1 MGGVLDE
8 PIGPSKPPTED
19 PVISPSIDDLLKIK
33 INEEDMIIGTNSWN
47 AIAYGNGK
55 YVAVGSSG
63 YVTTSTNGTSWTTP
77 VRIGTEDW
85 YSVTYGN
92 GKFVA
97 VGRKNAMMSTN
108 GTSWTTYN
116 NVSTSYLISVTFGNG
131 KFVMVGSSSY
141 IGTSSFENKTVLSNE
156 VEIDEVYLGGVS
168 SKSKGQPGGQ
178 GRSTKYKTPVLGMV
192 ERGGKLN
199 AIKVPNTKGSTIIPF
214 VVKYIKDAIVYTDE
228 WVGYKNV
235 KDLFEHYIIKH
246 GENEYVRG
254 KVYTNTIEGF
264 WSLLKRGFIGTYQYI
279 SKKHLQLYVD
289 EFVFRYNT
297 KMISEYDRFIHL
309 LSNMCVRTRYN
320 DLKIA

>member
-1 MGGVLDE
+1 MKCSNNLYKCKNTRRLFNVRTDTLFEG
-8 PIGPSKPPTED
+8 SN
-19 PVISPSIDDLLKIK
+19 ISLRTWFL
-33 INEEDMIIGTNSWN
+33 
-47 AIAYGNGK
+47 AI
-55 YVAVGSSG
+55 
-63 YVTTSTNGTSWTTP
+63 
-77 VRIGTEDW
+77 
-85 YSVTYGN
+85 
-92 GKFVA
+92 
-97 VGRKNAMMSTN
+97 
-108 GTSWTTYN
+108 
-116 NVSTSYLISVTFGNG
+116 YLIASHKKGISSCQLAKDLHVTQKTGWFILQRIRKCFN
-131 KFVMVGSSSY
+131 
-141 IGTSSFENKTVLSNE
+141 FENKTVLSNE

-199 AIKVPNTKGSTIIPF
+199 AIKVPNTKGSTIIPN

-279 SKKHLQLYVD
+279 SKKHLQIYVD

-297 KMISEYDRFIHL
+297 KMMSEYDRFIHL
-309 LSNMCVRTRYN
+309 LSNM
-320 DLKIA
+320 LSLIHI

>member
-8 PIGPSKPPTED
+8 PIDPSKPPTED

-141 IGTSSFENKTVLSNE
+141 IGTSTNGTSWTKQTANGGYLTDVIFAGDKFRTVGQEGLYTESSDGTNWTTKRFATLTSNYVTRIAYGNNTVVFAGASGITYNFTE
-156 VEIDEVYLGGVS
+156 DDPDTVNYVNISELNGI
-168 SKSKGQPGGQ
+168 
-178 GRSTKYKTPVLGMV
+178 RSTNNCTDIIFSN
-192 ERGGKLN
+192 GKFI
-199 AIKVPNTKGSTIIPF
+199 AMFNTSI
-214 VVKYIKDAIVYTDE
+214 
-228 WVGYKNV
+228 
-235 KDLFEHYIIKH
+235 L
-246 GENEYVRG
+246 R
-254 KVYTNTIEGF
+254 
-264 WSLLKRGFIGTYQYI
+264 
-279 SKKHLQLYVD
+279 
-289 EFVFRYNT
+289 
-297 KMISEYDRFIHL
+297 
-309 LSNMCVRTRYN
+309 
-320 DLKIA
+320 

>member
-141 IGTSSFENKTVLSNE
+141 IGTS
-156 VEIDEVYLGGVS
+156 
-168 SKSKGQPGGQ
+168 
-178 GRSTKYKTPVLGMV
+178 
-192 ERGGKLN
+192 
-199 AIKVPNTKGSTIIPF
+199 
-214 VVKYIKDAIVYTDE
+214 
-228 WVGYKNV
+228 
-235 KDLFEHYIIKH
+235 
-246 GENEYVRG
+246 
-254 KVYTNTIEGF
+254 TN
-264 WSLLKRGFIGTYQYI
+264 
-279 SKKHLQLYVD
+279 
-289 EFVFRYNT
+289 VFRSVEQPKTIRNIQT
-297 KMISEYDRFIHL
+297 
-309 LSNMCVRTRYN
+309 
-320 DLKIA
+320 

>member
-33 INEEDMIIGTNSWN
+33 INEEDMIIGTNEWRS
-47 AIAYGNGK
+47 ITYGNGK

-141 IGTSSFENKTVLSNE
+141 IGTSTNGTSWTKQTANGGYLTDVIFAGDKFRTVGQEGLYTE
-156 VEIDEVYLGGVS
+156 S
-168 SKSKGQPGGQ
+168 SDGTNWTTKRFATLTSYYVTRIAYGNNTVVLAGASGMTYNFTEDDPDTVNYVNISELNGI
-178 GRSTKYKTPVLGMV
+178 RSTNNCTDIIFSN
-192 ERGGKLN
+192 GKFIAMFNTYNFNGNSGYTTTYCTSSDGNTWTDLTAITDEDGNIVNKKESN
-199 AIKVPNTKGSTIIPF
+199 AI
-214 VVKYIKDAIVYTDE
+214 IV
-228 WVGYKNV
+228 
-235 KDLFEHYIIKH
+235 I
-246 GENEYVRG
+246 
-254 KVYTNTIEGF
+254 
-264 WSLLKRGFIGTYQYI
+264 
-279 SKKHLQLYVD
+279 
-289 EFVFRYNT
+289 
-297 KMISEYDRFIHL
+297 
-309 LSNMCVRTRYN
+309 
-320 DLKIA
+320 